1 MTSSKLE
8 IKWMRAEEIA
18 RNHNYVK
25 PLLFK
30 EGPTRFDINQGKL
43 GDCWFLATLA
53 NLPAYPKV
61 FNKVLDKSQSF
72 ENNPGKYQINLFQFV
87 SITFI
92 IIFFDAQ
99 ESSVSSSGSMVNGLK
114 LSLMT
119 TFPPSMANC
128 CS

>member
-72 ENNPGKYQINLFQFV
+72 ENNPGKYQFNLFPFV
-87 SITFI
+87 S
-92 IIFFDAQ
+92 
-99 ESSVSSSGSMVNGLK
+99 
-114 LSLMT
+114 
-119 TFPPSMANC
+119 
-128 CS
+128 